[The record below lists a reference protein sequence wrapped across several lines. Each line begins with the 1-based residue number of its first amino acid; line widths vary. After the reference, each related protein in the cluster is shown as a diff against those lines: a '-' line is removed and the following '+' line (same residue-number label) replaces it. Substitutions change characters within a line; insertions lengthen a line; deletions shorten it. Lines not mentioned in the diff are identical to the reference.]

1 MLLYLLLCH
10 VLLLL
15 HHIPAACRAAAG
27 VEMVSQVESRSIA
40 EIAHE
45 LAHLQHLAAAG
56 RLTANHLS
64 HGSITISNIGE

>member
-10 VLLLL
+10 VLLL

-27 VEMVSQVESRSIA
+27 VDMVLQVELRSIA

-45 LAHLQHLAAAG
+45 LAHLQQLAAAG
-56 RLTANHLS
+56 RLTASHLS
-64 HGSITISNIGE
+64 NGSITISNIGE